1 MNPRLD
7 LLQPYPFEKLRKLF
21 SGVTP
26 NSALRPIN
34 LSIGEPKHPTP
45 RFIRDAL
52 AAHLDGL
59 ASYPQTVGRESLRM
73 AIADWLTRRYGIASI
88 DPASQI
94 IPTLGSREALFALA
108 QAVLDSDEHD
118 ALVVCPNPF
127 YQIYEGATLLAGA
140 KPHFI
145 STTAE
150 TGLRMDWSSVPAD
163 VWRRVRLVFTCS
175 PDNPTGS
182 VMTLDEWR
190 ELFALSDRYGFVI
203 AADECYTEIYFD
215 DSRPP
220 MGALEAA
227 HKLGRETY
235 PRLVVLGSLSKRS
248 NVPGMRSGFAA
259 GNAELI
265 RKFTLYRTY
274 HGSAMS
280 PAVQAASEAAWSDEA
295 HVRDNRRLYREKFDA
310 FYEIVNPVLPLARP
324 QASFYYW
331 VATPFDDQ
339 DFAVRLLHEANVSVL
354 PGSYLGREVNGINP
368 GRNHVRIALVST
380 VEESAEAARR
390 IKSFIENR

>member
-59 ASYPQTVGRESLRM
+59 ASYPQTVGRESLRV
-73 AIADWLTRRYGIASI
+73 AIADWLKRRYGIASI
-88 DPASQI
+88 DPVTQV
-94 IPTLGSREALFALA
+94 IPTLGSREALFSLA
-108 QAVLDSDEHD
+108 QAVLDSDDHD

-150 TGLRMDWSSVPAD
+150 TGLRADWSSVPAE

-190 ELFALSDRYGFVI
+190 ELFALSDRHGFVI

-259 GNAELI
+259 GDAELI

-274 HGSAMS
+274 HGSAMN

-310 FYEIVNPVLPLARP
+310 FYEIVNPVLPLTRP

-339 DFAVRLLHEANVSVL
+339 DFAARLLREANVSVL
-354 PGSYLGREVNGINP
+354 PGSYLGREVDGINP